1 MHVFTNKSIKIYRE
15 DAKQRTN
22 QIIRNPFWMV
32 SLYQLSFTYFA
43 GNVEDDAKA
52 YAKAKVTND
61 DGKALADF
69 EKRYLDSI
77 GNTKNI
83 NLGFAEYS
91 YNDIRDKEMNLG
103 LDLKGGINAILQ
115 VSVKDSFK
123 KFSERLKKYESFNQ
137 RFSCCRCKTLKNSNL
152 QLFRFILSKNSRKL
166 ANGYKIK

>member
-1 MHVFTNKSIKIYRE
+1 MQNKGL
-15 DAKQRTN
+15 
-22 QIIRNPFWMV
+22 IRLFAILFGLV

-69 EKRYLDSI
+69 EKKYIDSI

-103 LDLKGGINAILQ
+103 LDLIGWYQRCIT
-115 VSVKDSFK
+115 SFCK
-123 KFSERLKKYESFNQ
+123 RYLK
-137 RFSCCRCKTLKNSNL
+137 R
-152 QLFRFILSKNSRKL
+152 I
-166 ANGYKIK
+166 I